1 MPGKIL
7 YIEDNAMNMR
17 LVKVILRPTDYEF
30 FGADSGL
37 LGIETAQKEH
47 PDLILLDI
55 NMPGMDG
62 VEVCEKLRSLSEFSH
77 TPIIALTAWAT
88 ESERGDYIKQ
98 GFDDLLAKPINRFV
112 LLTMVDHYI
121 SQQKAHAEGND
132 ASLPSA

>member
-30 FGADSGL
+30 LSADSGL
-37 LGIETAQKEH
+37 RGIEKAQQEH

-62 VEVCEKLRSLSEFSH
+62 VEVCEKLRSLSEFSD

-112 LLTMVDHYI
+112 LLTMIDHYI
-121 SQQKAHAEGND
+121 SQQKTPAEGND
-132 ASLPSA
+132 ASLPST